1 MTRPRL
7 KQKNLV
13 QEKGQESPPP
23 PHRGTKAKTSAFK
36 LW

>member
-23 PHRGTKAKTSAFK
+23 HRGTKAKTSAFK